1 MSIWDVFGCGE
12 NGMSC
17 IKYMVELGD
26 EKYKIYDVAENF
38 PSIDSMCWL
47 MRRCI
52 IFENESWK
60 CI

>member
-1 MSIWDVFGCGE
+1 MWK

-52 IFENESWK
+52 IFENES
-60 CI
+60 